1 MYIQIMHDHQ
11 GSLFH
16 KKYKQ
21 TNKQK
26 QPCHLPA
33 LNIEQ
38 SLQDGMCKM

>member
-11 GSLFH
+11 GRVFSI
-16 KKYKQ
+16 KN